1 MTRTF
6 AAVILVG
13 WLCGVPNATAQ
24 EKRPYVGGG
33 FMVVPWGG
41 AQSLPGGPSTSF
53 TNTGPEAVNTGLVAE
68 AGWFLT
74 ENVTAGVEVAF
85 PFQRNPVTQS
95 HGYFDGS
102 YRLVGRYRETTTF
115 VMFRALAPAYERVRV
130 AAVGGGGFLWGD
142 LLQRTAR
149 TPPGRSLGP
158 LGPFGPEEHT
168 VLSALATT
176 FGGEV
181 EILATSQIRI
191 VPQVRVSLIGRG
203 PVSGV
208 TRSGMASFGF
218 DKVGIH
224 AAVTVRRIF

>member
-24 EKRPYVGGG
+24 EKRPYVAGG

-41 AQSLPGGPSTSF
+41 AHSLPGGPSTSF

-74 ENVTAGVEVAF
+74 ENVTAGVEVAV

-102 YRLVGRYRETTTF
+102 YRLVGRLGQFLLDSLREGG
-115 VMFRALAPAYERVRV
+115 RV
-130 AAVGGGGFLWGD
+130 A
-142 LLQRTAR
+142 QNEE
-149 TPPGRSLGP
+149 P
-158 LGPFGPEEHT
+158 LIQPR
-168 VLSALATT
+168 
-176 FGGEV
+176 
-181 EILATSQIRI
+181 RI
-191 VPQVRVSLIGRG
+191 AIHNRPVASRGRG
-203 PVSGV
+203 AAGLCPLCALGEI
-208 TRSGMASFGF
+208 TREA
-218 DKVGIH
+218 
-224 AAVTVRRIF
+224 